1 MQAQR
6 EMTLEEV
13 INNIVGDHVAKR
25 EYLEM
30 KNDLTKA
37 LKYLAEGKQKFTPNT
52 TNSFVDDL
60 LKKYEGKF

>member
-1 MQAQR
+1 MEAQR

-13 INNIVGDHVAKR
+13 VNNIFGDHLAKR

-30 KNDLTKA
+30 KSDLTKA
-37 LKYLAEGKQKFTPNT
+37 LKYLAEGKQRFTPNT
-52 TNSFVDDL
+52 TNSLVDDL